1 MILRARG
8 HAQYR
13 GNVRTVD
20 QDKVQVGGLQLLQQ
34 PREGVDTP
42 EVPEVG
48 RPQLG
53 HQEHILALEVEAAKR
68 LVKSPGYWLV
78 IIVEVGRV

>member
-1 MILRARG
+1 M
-8 HAQYR
+8 
-13 GNVRTVD
+13 D

-42 EVPEVG
+42 EVPEVS

-53 HQEHILALEVEAAKR
+53 HQEHILALEFEAAKR
-68 LVKSPGYWLV
+68 LVKSPGYLLV